1 MKLYKHKDYNEYY
14 KAQLAKNV
22 NKLKTVYIK
31 EKEIILLSK
40 HIKENIP
47 DLKFG
52 ICHGVRNGWEVQRLR
67 KLLNIEIIGTEIS
80 PTANKFKNVI
90 QWDFH
95 KVKDGWINNVDFIYS
110 NSFDHAINPTECL
123 KTWMSCLKATG
134 CCIIEWTPKHTES
147 YANITDPFGA
157 SLKEYEE
164 LITKCGFKIKQQLK
178 YKPINSKY
186 CKFYFVIIKP

>member
-1 MKLYKHKDYNEYY
+1 MFLYKYKNYEEYVS
-14 KAQLAKNV
+14 AQIEGNRK
-22 NKLKTVYIK
+22 KLNIQWSKRD
-31 EKEIILLSK
+31 EIEFLSSYLVS
-40 HIKENIP
+40 NFSP
-47 DLKFG
+47 LVLG
-52 ICHGVRNGWEVQRLR
+52 ICHGTRQGNEQKWFAEFTKAHV
-67 KLLNIEIIGTEIS
+67 IGTEIGEKAEDF
-80 PTANKFKNVI
+80 PNTIK
-90 QWDFH
+90 WDFN
-95 KVKDGWINNVDFIYS
+95 KVKDEWINNIDFIYS

>member
-110 NSFDHAINPTECL
+110 NSFDHSYDPELCL
-123 KTWMSCLKATG
+123 DNWMSCVKRNGVCYIHWHGEVENVDSADCFAATKIEIRDFFNKKYAVIDEFVG
-134 CCIIEWTPKHTES
+134 NHNARIIFAIKH
-147 YANITDPFGA
+147 
-157 SLKEYEE
+157 K
-164 LITKCGFKIKQQLK
+164 
-178 YKPINSKY
+178 
-186 CKFYFVIIKP
+186 